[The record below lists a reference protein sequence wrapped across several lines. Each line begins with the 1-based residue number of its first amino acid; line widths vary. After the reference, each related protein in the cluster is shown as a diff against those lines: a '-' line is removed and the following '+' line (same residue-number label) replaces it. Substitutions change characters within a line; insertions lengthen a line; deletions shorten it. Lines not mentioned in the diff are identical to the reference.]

1 MAAELR
7 RQHCYSVNVP
17 RETIIRA
24 TARTNAAPGR
34 AETQDKIVELLRD
47 VVRGFRRQ
55 HVQLAVG
62 EQFPFPIYG
71 LSLAAVREISERPG
85 ITVNE
90 LARLTGL
97 PKSRVSVLMTR
108 LAAQRIVR
116 KDGDE
121 HDSRLVRLRIT
132 PQGRQCV
139 ADWTAASQQAIGAL
153 LQPLGDDELDI
164 IARGLAALQRAFRR
178 AQEQG
183 TAGHTGSPPPC

>member
-1 MAAELR
+1 M
-7 RQHCYSVNVP
+7 NVP
-17 RETIIRA
+17 GETIIRA
-24 TARTNAAPGR
+24 AARGNAAPGR
-34 AETQDKIVELLRD
+34 AKRQDEIVELLRD

-55 HVQLAVG
+55 HVELAAG
-62 EQFPFPIYG
+62 ERFPFPVYG
-71 LSLAAVREISERPG
+71 LSLAAVREISEHPG

-116 KDGDE
+116 KDSDE

-132 PQGRQCV
+132 PEGRQYV
-139 ADWTAASQQAIGAL
+139 ADWTVASQRAIGAL

-164 IARGLAALQRAFRR
+164 IARGLATLQSALQR

-183 TAGHTGSPPPC
+183 TVGHAGSPPPC

>member
-1 MAAELR
+1 MR
-7 RQHCYSVNVP
+7 RS
-17 RETIIRA
+17 
-24 TARTNAAPGR
+24 GR
-34 AETQDKIVELLRD
+34 ARGAETGSPSCSGTWCGVSAASMYNWLPASSSR
-47 VVRGFRRQ
+47 
-55 HVQLAVG
+55 
-62 EQFPFPIYG
+62 FPCTACPWPPCG
-71 LSLAAVREISERPG
+71 RSAEHPG

-116 KDGDE
+116 KDSDE

-132 PQGRQCV
+132 PEGRQCV
-139 ADWTAASQQAIGAL
+139 ADWTVASQRAIGAL

-164 IARGLAALQRAFRR
+164 IARGLAALQRAFQR

-183 TAGHTGSPPPC
+183 TAGHAGSPPPC

>member
-1 MAAELR
+1 LAAELR
-7 RQHCYSVNVP
+7 RQHRYSVNVP
-17 RETIIRA
+17 GETIIRA
-24 TARTNAAPGR
+24 AARGNAPPGR
-34 AETQDKIVELLRD
+34 AEMQDEIAELLRD

-62 EQFPFPIYG
+62 EQFPFPVYG
-71 LSLAAVREISERPG
+71 LSLAAVREISEHPG

-116 KDGDE
+116 KDSDE

-132 PQGRQCV
+132 PEGRQYV
-139 ADWTAASQQAIGAL
+139 ADWTAASQRAIGAL
-153 LQPLGDDELDI
+153 LQPLGDDDLDI
-164 IARGLAALQRAFRR
+164 IARGLAALQRAFQR

-183 TAGHTGSPPPC
+183 TTGHAGSPPPC

>member
-1 MAAELR
+1 M
-7 RQHCYSVNVP
+7 
-17 RETIIRA
+17 
-24 TARTNAAPGR
+24 
-34 AETQDKIVELLRD
+34 QDEVAGLLRD

-62 EQFPFPIYG
+62 EQFRFPMYG
-71 LSLAAVREISERPG
+71 LSLAAVREISEHPG

-108 LAAQRIVR
+108 LAARRIVR
-116 KDGDE
+116 KDRDE

-132 PQGRQCV
+132 AEGRQCV
-139 ADWTAASQQAIGAL
+139 ADWTAASQRAIGAL
-153 LQPLGDDELDI
+153 LQPLGDDELDL
-164 IARGLAALQRAFRR
+164 IARGLAALQRVFQR

-183 TAGHTGSPPPC
+183 TAGHAGSPPPC

>member
-1 MAAELR
+1 MQNE
-7 RQHCYSVNVP
+7 
-17 RETIIRA
+17 
-24 TARTNAAPGR
+24 
-34 AETQDKIVELLRD
+34 IVDLLRD
-47 VVRGFRRQ
+47 VARGFRRQ
-55 HVQLAVG
+55 HVELAVG
-62 EQFPFPIYG
+62 EQFPFPVYG
-71 LSLAAVREISERPG
+71 LSLAAVREISEHPG

-116 KDGDE
+116 KDSDE

-132 PQGRQCV
+132 PEGRQYV
-139 ADWTAASQQAIGAL
+139 ADWTVASQRAIGAL

-164 IARGLAALQRAFRR
+164 IARGLAALQRAFQR

-183 TAGHTGSPPPC
+183 TAGHAGSPPPC

>member
-1 MAAELR
+1 M
-7 RQHCYSVNVP
+7 
-17 RETIIRA
+17 
-24 TARTNAAPGR
+24 
-34 AETQDKIVELLRD
+34 QDKIVELLRD

-55 HVQLAVG
+55 HVQLAAG
-62 EQFPFPIYG
+62 EQFSFPVYG
-71 LSLAAVREISERPG
+71 LSLAAVREIAEHPG

-116 KDGDE
+116 KDSDE

-139 ADWTAASQQAIGAL
+139 ADWTAASQRAIGAL

-164 IARGLAALQRAFRR
+164 IARGPRRLAARVPA
-178 AQEQG
+178 G
-183 TAGHTGSPPPC
+183 PGAGHGWPRGKPAAMLTRLLRSFLRPYTARSPSW

>member
-1 MAAELR
+1 MQDE
-7 RQHCYSVNVP
+7 
-17 RETIIRA
+17 II
-24 TARTNAAPGR
+24 
-34 AETQDKIVELLRD
+34 ELLRD

-62 EQFPFPIYG
+62 EQFPFPVDG
-71 LSLAAVREISERPG
+71 LSLAAVREIAEHPG

-116 KDGDE
+116 KDSDE

-132 PQGRQCV
+132 PEGRQCV
-139 ADWTAASQQAIGAL
+139 ADWTVASQRAIGAL
-153 LQPLGDDELDI
+153 LQPLGDGELDV
-164 IARGLAALQRAFRR
+164 IARGLAALQRAFQRP
-178 AQEQG
+178 QEQG
-183 TAGHTGSPPPC
+183 MADRPGSPPC

>member
-1 MAAELR
+1 
-7 RQHCYSVNVP
+7 
-17 RETIIRA
+17 
-24 TARTNAAPGR
+24 
-34 AETQDKIVELLRD
+34 
-47 VVRGFRRQ
+47 
-55 HVQLAVG
+55 
-62 EQFPFPIYG
+62 
-71 LSLAAVREISERPG
+71 
-85 ITVNE
+85 
-90 LARLTGL
+90 
-97 PKSRVSVLMTR
+97 MTR
-108 LAAQRIVR
+108 LAAQLIVR

>member
-1 MAAELR
+1 M
-7 RQHCYSVNVP
+7 
-17 RETIIRA
+17 
-24 TARTNAAPGR
+24 
-34 AETQDKIVELLRD
+34 QDEIVELLRD
-47 VVRGFRRQ
+47 VVRGLRRQ
-55 HVQLAVG
+55 HVQLAAG

-71 LSLAAVREISERPG
+71 LSLAAVREIAEHPG

-108 LAAQRIVR
+108 LSAQRIVR
-116 KDGDE
+116 KDSDE

-153 LQPLGDDELDI
+153 LQPLGDDELDT
-164 IARGLAALQRAFRR
+164 IARGLAAWQHAFQR

-183 TAGHTGSPPPC
+183 TAGHAGSPPPC

>member
-1 MAAELR
+1 M
-7 RQHCYSVNVP
+7 NVP
-17 RETIIRA
+17 GETIIRA
-24 TARTNAAPGR
+24 AARANAAPGR
-34 AETQDKIVELLRD
+34 AEMQNEIIELLRD

-55 HVQLAVG
+55 HVQLAVS
-62 EQFPFPIYG
+62 EQFPFPVYG
-71 LSLAAVREISERPG
+71 VSLAAVREISEHPG

-116 KDGDE
+116 KDSDE
-121 HDSRLVRLRIT
+121 HDGRLVRLHIT
-132 PQGRQCV
+132 PEGRQCV
-139 ADWTAASQQAIGAL
+139 AAWTVAGQRAIGAL

-183 TAGHTGSPPPC
+183 TAGHAGSPPPC